1 MNTNPKVVP
10 HDPQTYI
17 DRLMLLRTEA
27 VNAPDLRRSSHII
40 AAIDVFLS
48 GLGDA
53 SDGAQ
58 LLEWVR
64 RYDLY
69 ARQMLI
75 IAKHGLDSAESR
87 AIKAEYEEFESEVRS
102 ARASAPTA
110 R

>member
-1 MNTNPKVVP
+1 MNINPKVVS
-10 HDPQTYI
+10 HDPKTYI
-17 DRLMLLRTEA
+17 RRLMLLRTEA
-27 VNAPDLRRSSHII
+27 VDVPDARRGSHII

-53 SDGAQ
+53 SDSAQ

-69 ARQMLI
+69 ARQMI
-75 IAKHGLDSAESR
+75 TIAKHGSDSAESR
-87 AIKAEYEEFESEVRS
+87 ALEAEYEEFESEVRS
-102 ARASAPTA
+102 AARASTA